1 MNKLMKFVYSA
12 VITVIAGAAASYFT
26 RFGIYNWYAALDK
39 PTITPPDAVFPIVW
53 TILYLLMI
61 IAFYRVLTKADAERQ
76 RRANQLFLG
85 QLLLQVVWTYFFFT
99 QGYIGL
105 AFAVIILLDLIVYK
119 MILNC
124 KAADKAAAYMMY
136 PYFWW
141 LIYASFLNFSFTY
154 INGMVVIF

>member
-76 RRANQLFLG
+76 RRANQLFWGSCCCRSSGPIFSLRRG
-85 QLLLQVVWTYFFFT
+85 ISGWLLR
-99 QGYIGL
+99 
-105 AFAVIILLDLIVYK
+105 
-119 MILNC
+119 
-124 KAADKAAAYMMY
+124 
-136 PYFWW
+136 
-141 LIYASFLNFSFTY
+141 
-154 INGMVVIF
+154 

>member
-76 RRANQLFLG
+76 RRANQLF
-85 QLLLQVVWTYFFFT
+85 W
-99 QGYIGL
+99 
-105 AFAVIILLDLIVYK
+105 AVAAAGRLDLFFLYAGVYRTGF
-119 MILNC
+119 C
-124 KAADKAAAYMMY
+124 GDY
-136 PYFWW
+136 PSGFDC
-141 LIYASFLNFSFTY
+141 LQNDTEL
-154 INGMVVIF
+154 

>member
-61 IAFYRVLTKADAERQ
+61 IAFYRVLTEADAERQ
-76 RRANQLFLG
+76 RRAN
-85 QLLLQVVWTYFFFT
+85 
-99 QGYIGL
+99 
-105 AFAVIILLDLIVYK
+105 
-119 MILNC
+119 
-124 KAADKAAAYMMY
+124 
-136 PYFWW
+136 
-141 LIYASFLNFSFTY
+141 
-154 INGMVVIF
+154 